1 MTGRRWYV
9 VALVVFL
16 VGAGVLGAFLWTRL
30 GSLGEELRQMV
41 APGAADML
49 LAEPGTYT
57 VFHETVSTF
66 DGRIYRSGD
75 IAGLVV
81 AVRGGG
87 GGTLAVR
94 PPAASMTYSL
104 AGREGVAIAAF
115 DVTEPGWHRIT
126 AATEG
131 GRQLSPFVLAL
142 GRDFGTKLAGTV
154 LGGLGIL
161 FGTLA
166 VAVAIASVTYMHR
179 RRLRRPAPT
188 VRPA

>member
-1 MTGRRWYV
+1 MTSRRWYL
-9 VALVVFL
+9 VASVVFL
-16 VGAGVLGAFLWTRL
+16 LGAGVFGAFLWTRL
-30 GSLGEELRQMV
+30 GALAEELPQMV

-57 VFHETVSTF
+57 VFQETVSTF

-75 IAGLVV
+75 IAGLVL
-81 AVRGGG
+81 AVRAAGGG
-87 GGTLAVR
+87 ALAVR
-94 PPAASMTYSL
+94 PPAASMNYSL

-115 DVTEPGWHRIT
+115 DVTEPGWYRIT
-126 AATEG
+126 ATSEG

-142 GRDFGTKLAGTV
+142 GRDFGTRLLGTV

-166 VAVAIASVTYMHR
+166 VAVPIAALTYMHR
-179 RRLRRPAPT
+179 RRLRRSALSA
-188 VRPA
+188 RPA